1 MICKFFNLYP
11 PHSCIHHLMTF
22 MRYYEGKYIYNVWNR
37 LYQQYLGEFWMGY
50 YCVTHWL
57 KFLRLKR
64 IR

>member
-22 MRYYEGKYIYNVWNR
+22 MRYEGKYIYNVWNR